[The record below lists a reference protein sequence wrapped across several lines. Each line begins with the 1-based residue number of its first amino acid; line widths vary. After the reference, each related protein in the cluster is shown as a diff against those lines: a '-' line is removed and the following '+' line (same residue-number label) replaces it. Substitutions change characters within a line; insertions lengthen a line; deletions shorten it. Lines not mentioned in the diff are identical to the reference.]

1 MKRPDNN
8 IAANAENP
16 FFSAKRILL
25 QKPNPW
31 ATLFTQISITIAIC
45 VLLFDRGFNSL
56 QKLLPDRLDVTANYF
71 LLLSKKIFPV
81 QKLLLTDH
89 ICQTEALQSLT
100 KHIHNNLY
108 SAGRPEGV
116 DKIIIQVNKM
126 YGPGNRIF

>member
-1 MKRPDNN
+1 MKRPDNY

-16 FFSAKRILL
+16 FFSAKHILL
-25 QKPNPW
+25 QKPDPW
-31 ATLFTQISITIAIC
+31 ATLFTQTRITIAIC

-56 QKLLPDRLDVTANYF
+56 QRLLADRLDVTANYF
-71 LLLSKKIFPV
+71 LSLSKKIFPV

-89 ICQTEALQSLT
+89 ICLAEALRSLI

-108 SAGRPEGV
+108 SAGWRESV